1 MTIKF
6 TTSTNIC
13 YKTNSS
19 SWHIVRTIRSCI
31 YKLKSINS
39 IIFYYYSKICS
50 NIKITIMII
59 SSTIFIMLIYP
70 FPHSNSSRHES
81 RKFKMNCSMFTTTQM
96 KTCQIYITISVLSKY
111 SFKSVLRIYFTIP
124 KEIISFENSSKKKII
139 SIFIFIFWSR
149 LISNTSTFSYMFK
162 NSIKC
167 ITFLFP
173 NFNTRIYNFNHIIYF
188 LRLTKSFPA
197 S

>member
-1 MTIKF
+1 
-6 TTSTNIC
+6 
-13 YKTNSS
+13 
-19 SWHIVRTIRSCI
+19 
-31 YKLKSINS
+31 
-39 IIFYYYSKICS
+39 
-50 NIKITIMII
+50 
-59 SSTIFIMLIYP
+59 
-70 FPHSNSSRHES
+70 
-81 RKFKMNCSMFTTTQM
+81 M

-173 NFNTRIYNFNHIIYF
+173 NFNTRIYNFNHNYLLFTFNKIFSSFIIFVRYSNYILF
-188 LRLTKSFPA
+188 MFTSNRNFFIVSR
-197 S
+197 